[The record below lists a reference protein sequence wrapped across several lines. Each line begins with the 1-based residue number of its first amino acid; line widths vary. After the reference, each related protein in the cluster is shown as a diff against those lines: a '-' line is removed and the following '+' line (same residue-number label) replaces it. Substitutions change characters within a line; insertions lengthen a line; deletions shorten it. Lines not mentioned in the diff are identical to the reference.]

1 MAPREKKQKTDS
13 RLVDSV
19 NTVEER
25 ICQSGSGF
33 WGLWVMKVDKKKKVT
48 EKDSSTDHPTLP
60 RRETALYESGLG
72 TEAM

>member
-1 MAPREKKQKTDS
+1 MPPREKRPDS
-13 RLVDSV
+13 RLTDSV

-33 WGLWVMKVDKKKKVT
+33 GGLWVMKVDKKKKVT
-48 EKDSSTDHPTLP
+48 EKNSSTDHPTLP